1 MAHKYGGPW
10 SEIKLDAVEYYLQC
24 FSKALTSARMETW
37 YIDAFAGSGDR
48 EAERAV
54 GGIFE
59 SAPYEIVT
67 ETLDGSARR
76 ALKIDPP
83 YKHFIFIEMDAER
96 SSELLKIKDEF
107 PEKDIQIRR
116 GDANTEIQD
125 IICRSPWTLK
135 GESRHRGVVFLDP
148 YSLQVDW
155 QTLRAI
161 AATQSLDVWYLF
173 PIRDVTRQ
181 LSHKR
186 SGVGPKEAKL
196 DRVLGPEWRELYSL
210 PPPAPMMQTD
220 IFGVL
225 QSDEEKEELRR
236 VEKWQQIEAWFKK
249 RLEGEFAYVSDPLPI
264 LVKQNRQA
272 FSLFLAVGN
281 PRKTAVD
288 LAKHF
293 ASHVNRKFAPRPAS
307 RRRSGR

>member
-1 MAHKYGGPW
+1 MAHIYGGPW
-10 SEIKLDAVEYYLQC
+10 SEVKLDAVEYYLQC
-24 FSKALTSARMETW
+24 FTNALTKARMEIW

-48 EAERAV
+48 DAEREV

-59 SAPYEIVT
+59 NRPLETIT

-83 YKHFIFIEMDAER
+83 YKHFIFIEMDEER
-96 SSELLKIKDEF
+96 STELSKIKGEYR
-107 PEKDIQIRR
+107 ERNIQIRR
-116 GDANTEIQD
+116 GDANAEIKD
-125 IICRSPWTLK
+125 IICHSPWTLQ

-155 QTLRAI
+155 ETLRAI
-161 AATQSLDVWYLF
+161 AKTKSLDVWYLF

-186 SGVGPKEAKL
+186 SGIGPKEAKL
-196 DRVLGPEWRELYSL
+196 DRVLGPGWRDLYSL
-210 PPPAPMMQTD
+210 PLPAPVAQTD
-220 IFGVL
+220 IFGAL
-225 QSDEEKEELRR
+225 QSAEEKEELRR
-236 VEKWQQIEAWFKK
+236 VEKWQQIEAWFKQ

-281 PRKTAVD
+281 PKKAAID
-288 LAKHF
+288 LAKQF
-293 ASHVNRKFAPRPAS
+293 ATHVNRKFAPRPAS
-307 RRRSGR
+307 RHKSGR